1 MPKRLDPQQQ
11 KRRSLARALTRF
23 TRNAAEIF
31 EHSDDMLLMREDSG
45 LGIWI
50 GVTLGR
56 HTEFFDRI
64 ARDHFRGFEKHEH
77 VSGDR
82 AWVRFGYDY
91 DGRVP
96 QKVMAATAK
105 SKKATAS

>member
-1 MPKRLDPQQQ
+1 MPKRVDPQHQ

-23 TRNAAEIF
+23 TRHAVEIF
-31 EHSDDMLLMREDSG
+31 ERSDDMLLMQEESG

-50 GVTLGR
+50 GIASSR
-56 HTEFFDRI
+56 HAELFERI
-64 ARDHFRGFEKHEH
+64 ARNHFKGFEKHEY

-82 AWVRFGYDY
+82 AWVRFGFDY

-96 QKVMAATAK
+96 QKLMEATAK